1 VLVADDGAL
10 VRVAAAP
17 ETVLLVRAADPL
29 TLMRA
34 AYHLGNRHTPVEIGD
49 GYLKLEADPVLA
61 DMLRRLLSQHAAD
74 EFGHLRST
82 IVGALV
88 ACGYVPPRSI

>member
-1 VLVADDGAL
+1 ME
-10 VRVAAAP
+10 RVTQA
-17 ETVLLVRAADPL
+17 
-29 TLMRA
+29 MS
-34 AYHLGNRHTPVEIGD
+34 
-49 GYLKLEADPVLA
+49 GYVSTA